1 MKKTFVIILMLY
13 LSFSGGSTRAQ
24 NQDLVVTLHESV
36 LNKMCKALGQ
46 IKGTSAYSFMFMEGT
61 YTWTMI
67 NPHFKIHPGRVDF
80 ETDVMVNVSKYNYM
94 IHVSGDAETC
104 YDQDANLILV
114 EITNAKFP
122 LNIMFLGKL
131 RHIWDV
137 DLAPYFETPFFFE
150 GPLNTGAEFVFPMP
164 DNTTKTLYAHPV
176 NCGVKIAEKQII
188 VSAEMEFINRDEQK
202 TPILIN
208 K

>member
-1 MKKTFVIILMLY
+1 MKSFLITLFTLFN
-13 LSFSGGSTRAQ
+13 LSGSLIRAQ

-36 LNKMCKALGQ
+36 LNKMFKAIGQ
-46 IKGTSAYSFMFMEGT
+46 IKGTSAYSFMFVEGT
-61 YTWTMI
+61 YTWTLV

-80 ETDVMVNVSKYNYM
+80 ETDVIVSVAKYNYR

-114 EITNAKFP
+114 EITKANFP
-122 LNIMFLGKL
+122 LNVMFFGKPKHL
-131 RHIWDV
+131 WDV
-137 DLAPYFETPFFFE
+137 ELAGYFETPFFFE
-150 GPLNTGAEFVFPMP
+150 GPLSIGTEFIFPMP
-164 DNTTKTLYAHPV
+164 DNTTRTVYTHPV
-176 NCGVKIAEKQII
+176 NCGVKIVEKQII
-188 VSAEMEFINRDEQK
+188 VSAEMEFINRDVIK